1 MNLMFWKKKTV
12 AESDAAPDEARG
24 KAVAEESPA
33 RKARN
38 SEADA
43 PEDGAH
49 IKAARFKKR
58 LSIFGAFGLLVLI
71 PLVLGVAAWKVF
83 FSSSHKEAAP
93 DTVTDQR
100 VILPS
105 PHSDKKFIKL
115 PGIEFSQMTPQQ
127 ADAARAARAEL
138 KALKKQEELE
148 EQFKAIEQGD
158 PESASIVQ
166 EELDPAPVAQE
177 EPATVAEP
185 HPEPASIAQKKSEPA
200 PIAQKPMEPA
210 RAIQK
215 KPVQWSVTSAG
226 GGSGEAVLGSE
237 DPKTTAS
244 TLKAAI
250 EAMNASTGGY
260 PKKPAAKQPVKKQA
274 H

>member
-38 SEADA
+38 SEADVS
-43 PEDGAH
+43 EDIAH
-49 IKAARFKKR
+49 IKATRFKKR
-58 LSIFGAFGLLVLI
+58 LSIFGALGLLVLI

-83 FSSSHKEAAP
+83 FSSSHKETVP
-93 DTVTDQR
+93 DTVTDQK

-105 PHSDKKFIKL
+105 PHNDKKFIKL
-115 PGIEFSQMTPQQ
+115 PGFEFSQMTPQQ

-138 KALKKQEELE
+138 KELKKRKELD
-148 EQFKAIEQGD
+148 EQFKASE
-158 PESASIVQ
+158 Q
-166 EELDPAPVAQE
+166 EEHDPAPVAQE
-177 EPATVAEP
+177 D
-185 HPEPASIAQKKSEPA
+185 PELVPIAQKKPEPAPAAQKYPKPA
-200 PIAQKPMEPA
+200 PIAQKKPEPENA
-210 RAIQK
+210 AQK

-226 GGSGEAVLGSE
+226 GGSGEAILDSK
-237 DPKTTAS
+237 DPKATAV

-250 EAMNASTGGY
+250 EAMNASTGSY
-260 PKKPAAKQPVKKQA
+260 PKKPVAKQPVKK
-274 H
+274 